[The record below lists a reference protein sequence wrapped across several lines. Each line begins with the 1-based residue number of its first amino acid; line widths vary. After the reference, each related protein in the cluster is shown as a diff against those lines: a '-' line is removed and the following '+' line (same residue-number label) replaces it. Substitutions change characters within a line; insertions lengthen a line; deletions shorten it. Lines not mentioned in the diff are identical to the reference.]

1 MILQEDNK
9 LYNNE
14 FYDIYNI
21 SLSELF
27 FIINDT
33 YIYKTHIILW
43 HFLKK
48 GKKCKTFFSIIFTQK
63 KKNIYI
69 YILNILIFAQ
79 NLRAFSSKDPRQ

>member
-14 FYDIYNI
+14 FYNI

-33 YIYKTHIILW
+33 HICKTHIILR
-43 HFLKK
+43 HFLKIE
-48 GKKCKTFFSIIFTQK
+48 KKCKTFFSIIFTQK
-63 KKNIYI
+63 NIYI
-69 YILNILIFAQ
+69 YIFKYTNFCLKFKSFL
-79 NLRAFSSKDPRQ
+79 

>member
-33 YIYKTHIILW
+33 HICKTHIILR
-43 HFLKK
+43 HFLKIE
-48 GKKCKTFFSIIFTQK
+48 KKCKTYFFYYLHT
-63 KKNIYI
+63 KNIYI
-69 YILNILIFAQ
+69 YIYIF
-79 NLRAFSSKDPRQ
+79 KIY

>member
-14 FYDIYNI
+14 FYNIYNI

-33 YIYKTHIILW
+33 HICKTHIILR
-43 HFLKK
+43 HFLKIE
-48 GKKCKTFFSIIFTQK
+48 KKCKTFFFLDLQK
-63 KKNIYI
+63 D
-69 YILNILIFAQ
+69 ILILPQ
-79 NLRAFSSKDPRQ
+79 NLGAFL